1 MSITHNFD
9 PRTCTAFEM
18 IKLEDVDVEKVVEE
32 LGVSPNVIN
41 NSVYRITKK
50 LREVISEDPLMK
62 EFFDERKHK

>member
-1 MSITHNFD
+1 
-9 PRTCTAFEM
+9 M